1 MKGVV
6 MGEELYKGINFE
18 YDQKKLEWF
27 KNKYCDKMV
36 DYLKKALIYGHTS
49 RISS

>member
-18 YDQKKLEWF
+18 YDQKKLEWL
-27 KNKYCDKMV
+27 KNKYFHK
-36 DYLKKALIYGHTS
+36 IYGEFRLSLHQFTTFE
-49 RISS
+49 IS